1 MGGTTDVG
9 SQRYPPLKCS
19 PVYPNINLR
28 LSNLWCG
35 RPHTDLFVSPNYHS
49 FPCSVFHTRR
59 NYCRTPAATIVPFI
73 QHLDQSMKVLRL
85 AVQCCLEVS
94 KEKSRS
100 GRCTRVLQ
108 SWTDLANETLFRKDF
123 LRPFL
128 SFLRTSLSHLHFLLQ
143 SSSTEDRS
151 SLDAEVVPRLSSTT
165 AGQMALLDVG
175 RQEPLARPVCPAT
188 LTSKS

>member
-1 MGGTTDVG
+1 MVWTPTHRPLRIAQL
-9 SQRYPPLKCS
+9 SQLSLLCLPRGEIILEPPQRQL
-19 PVYPNINLR
+19 
-28 LSNLWCG
+28 
-35 RPHTDLFVSPNYHS
+35 YHS
-49 FPCSVFHTRR
+49 
-59 NYCRTPAATIVPFI
+59 FI

-85 AVQCCLEVS
+85 VVQCCLEVS
-94 KEKSRS
+94 NEKSRS

-108 SWTDLANETLFRKDF
+108 SRTDLANETLFRKDF

-165 AGQMALLDVG
+165 AGQMVLLDVG

>member
-1 MGGTTDVG
+1 MNV
-9 SQRYPPLKCS
+9 R
-19 PVYPNINLR
+19 
-28 LSNLWCG
+28 
-35 RPHTDLFVSPNYHS
+35 
-49 FPCSVFHTRR
+49 
-59 NYCRTPAATIVPFI
+59 
-73 QHLDQSMKVLRL
+73 RL
-85 AVQCCLEVS
+85 AVQCCLGVS

-108 SWTDLANETLFRKDF
+108 SRTDRGIETLFRKDF

-143 SSSTEDRS
+143 SSSAEDRS

-165 AGQMALLDVG
+165 AAGQMALDVG

-188 LTSKS
+188 LTSKSQPPTRLHLHLRSCFLTHFRVRRPADRKLEAVLHNRHKV

>member
-1 MGGTTDVG
+1 MAAHTQPSSYRPIITAFPALSSTRGEIILEPP
-9 SQRYPPLKCS
+9 QRIL
-19 PVYPNINLR
+19 
-28 LSNLWCG
+28 
-35 RPHTDLFVSPNYHS
+35 
-49 FPCSVFHTRR
+49 
-59 NYCRTPAATIVPFI
+59 PFI
-73 QHLDQSMKVLRL
+73 QNLDQSMKVLRL

-108 SWTDLANETLFRKDF
+108 SRTDLANEKLFRKDF

>member
-1 MGGTTDVG
+1 M
-9 SQRYPPLKCS
+9 
-19 PVYPNINLR
+19 
-28 LSNLWCG
+28 
-35 RPHTDLFVSPNYHS
+35 
-49 FPCSVFHTRR
+49 
-59 NYCRTPAATIVPFI
+59 
-73 QHLDQSMKVLRL
+73 
-85 AVQCCLEVS
+85 
-94 KEKSRS
+94 SRS

-108 SWTDLANETLFRKDF
+108 SRTDLVNETLFRKDF